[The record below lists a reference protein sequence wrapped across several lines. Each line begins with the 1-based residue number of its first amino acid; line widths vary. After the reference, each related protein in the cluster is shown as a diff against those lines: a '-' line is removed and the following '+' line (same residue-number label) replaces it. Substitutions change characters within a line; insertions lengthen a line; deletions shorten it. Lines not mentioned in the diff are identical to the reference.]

1 MDDFLT
7 SMVYVKHCN
16 NNHTATAARSVESTK
31 EAATWA
37 ELLKACLANPGLAKI
52 LLSVL

>member
-1 MDDFLT
+1 MDDFVT

-31 EAATWA
+31 EVAACA
-37 ELLKACLANPGLAKI
+37 ELLRACLANPRLARI
-52 LLSVL
+52 LLSVS